1 MSDNYNI
8 LSDKVN
14 PQKSLAHLATWYQ
27 AVQARLQALAQEPT
41 TTLGILEATLETA
54 ARQLFEPLLQPAMQT
69 LANTVARLCPRCQG
83 PLRIEARN
91 KARTVT
97 HLWGDSLLLR
107 DYGCC
112 AQCQDWF
119 YPADYRLGLSAYAP
133 ASPRLQEIAALM
145 TLKMPAAQAE
155 AVAARLTGLS
165 LSRSTLDREARRQG
179 GRAQALREAE
189 VALTQTPEGMA
200 CLASRAQPK
209 LPHQPFTLI
218 IQVDAFNIR
227 ERDHW
232 GQTPWRRKKG
242 LDLPRWHWVYVG
254 TCFRL
259 DQRVQTA
266 SERPLITER
275 GYVATRLGLEAFG
288 QQMYA
293 EALLRGL
300 SQADKVLVIA
310 DGALWIWHWAD
321 DRLEFATR
329 LVDLW
334 HVKHH
339 LWAVANE
346 LHGPDSPQAR
356 QWITPL
362 FTQLDQRT
370 DGAAKVI
377 SRLECLRQ
385 LTPSLTQAQ
394 QAALD
399 KEINYLKANQNRM
412 NYAAA
417 RAAGEPVG
425 SGPVQSTCRQ
435 YQCRFKRPGQF
446 WSLAGDEPLLAL
458 ETLYRNER
466 WHQLF
471 PHAQSSAPLNYN

>member
-1 MSDNYNI
+1 M
-8 LSDKVN
+8 LSDTVN
-14 PQKSLAHLATWYQ
+14 PQKSLAHLTAWYQ
-27 AVQARLQALAQEPT
+27 AVHSRLQALAQEPA
-41 TTLGILEATLETA
+41 TTLGTLEATLENA
-54 ARQLFEPLLQPAMQT
+54 ARELFGPLLQPAMQT
-69 LANTVARLCPRCQG
+69 MANATARLCPVCRE
-83 PLRIEARN
+83 PLQIEARN
-91 KARTVT
+91 KPRTVT

-107 DYGCC
+107 DYGWCV
-112 AQCQDWF
+112 QCQDWF
-119 YPADYRLGLSAYAP
+119 YPADHRLGLGPYAP
-133 ASPRLQEIAALM
+133 ASPRVQEIAALM
-145 TLKMPAAQAE
+145 TLKMPSAQAE
-155 AVAARLTGLS
+155 AVAARVTGLS
-165 LSRSTLDREARRQG
+165 LSRSTLDREAHRQG
-179 GRAQALREAE
+179 VRAQALREAE
-189 VALTQTPEGMA
+189 VALIQTPQGVA
-200 CLASRAQPK
+200 CLAGRARPK
-209 LPHQPFTLI
+209 LPNQPFTLI

-232 GQTPWRRKKG
+232 GQTQWRRKKG
-242 LDLPRWHWVYVG
+242 LDIPRWHWVYVG

-266 SERPLITER
+266 SGRPVITER

-288 QQMYA
+288 HQMYA
-293 EALLRGL
+293 EAILRGL
-300 SQADKVLVIA
+300 TQADKVLVIA
-310 DGALWIWHWAD
+310 DGALWIWHWAE
-321 DRLEFATR
+321 DRLEFATH

-334 HVKHH
+334 HVKQH

-346 LHGPDSPQAR
+346 LHGPDSPQTR

-362 FTQLDQRT
+362 FTQLEKRS

-377 SRLECLRQ
+377 ARLECLRQ
-385 LTPSLTQAQ
+385 ITPSLTNAQ

-412 NYAAA
+412 NYAGA

-425 SGPVQSTCRQ
+425 SGPVESTCRQ

-466 WHQLF
+466 WDQLF
-471 PHAQSSAPLNYN
+471 PHAKSSASLNNN